1 MVANLLSRGAEL
13 RYRREFGVSLWE
25 WRTIAL
31 LGAADEPHSLGDL
44 ARAAGIDKSQMSRV
58 VSGLTKR
65 KLVMRAAND
74 EDGRGVR
81 LRLSKSGRK
90 LYGGLIGAAAE
101 RDAAFRSCLSASEKT
116 ERSTSALNK
125 LAGQAR
131 ELIRRE
137 ETSDEDAHYRAA
149 RHRAS
154 DLPGGDELGFVQRA
168 AGDRGVQRRRHG
180 RARRRPDAAGGF
192 SRGFEGRSS
201 QAPANRTASISR

>member
-1 MVANLLSRGAEL
+1 MTEIKDLISYQVHMVANLLSRGAEL

-74 EDGRGVR
+74 EDGRGVQ

-90 LYGGLIGAAAE
+90 LYAGLIGAAAE
-101 RDAAFRSCLSASEKT
+101 RDAAFAIAFPRTRRTFSNARLPSWPARRATLIQQRKRNERRALPSCSASSI
-116 ERSTSALNK
+116 RSS
-125 LAGQAR
+125 
-131 ELIRRE
+131 
-137 ETSDEDAHYRAA
+137 
-149 RHRAS
+149 
-154 DLPGGDELGFVQRA
+154 
-168 AGDRGVQRRRHG
+168 RRR
-180 RARRRPDAAGGF
+180 
-192 SRGFEGRSS
+192 
-201 QAPANRTASISR
+201 